1 MKYFII
7 LWFLDFKKLKHIN
20 SNISEK
26 MRESVYHSGSTN
38 GSRHCEIQTSTTDFV
53 SGIFKRMSEEN
64 SSKFE
69 N

>member
-26 MRESVYHSGSTN
+26 MRESVYHSESTN

-53 SGIFKRMSEEN
+53 SGIFKRKEN
-64 SSKFE
+64 GSKFK